1 MSNNFEVKRGFTLIE
16 LLVVIAIIAILAALL
31 LPVLSASKD
40 RARRAICLNNLR
52 QINLGLRMYCDDHAD
67 KGPAVG
73 AFTVISYK
81 QAMKSYV
88 GLTGASSPQDK
99 IFACPK
105 DTFYYNESNAA
116 YVPAGHHE
124 QPSYDF
130 SSYAFNGLN
139 LLTNYPARQFGV
151 MLPGIA
157 GVPLTSINEPTK
169 TILVAE
175 WAALLPYSWHQPKK
189 PSADGMPCFDG
200 SQNMVSF
207 VDGHVKYIKIYYNG
221 QGPPL
226 DYNPIPGYEYQWT
239 GDQAN
244 N

>member
-1 MSNNFEVKRGFTLIE
+1 MLQTRV
-16 LLVVIAIIAILAALL
+16 
-31 LPVLSASKD
+31 
-40 RARRAICLNNLR
+40 NNLR

-81 QAMKSYV
+81 QAIRSYV
-88 GLTGASSPQDK
+88 GLTGASSSHDK
-99 IFACPK
+99 VFACPK

-157 GVPLTSINEPTK
+157 GVPLTSVKEPTK
-169 TILVAE
+169 TILVTE
-175 WAALLPYSWHQPKK
+175 WRHCFPTPGINRRSPLRTECLVSMAPKTWSVLWMATSITSKCIGTAGSDTRMAPFRSRPFMIHRPDMIINGVETDEPQSAA
-189 PSADGMPCFDG
+189 
-200 SQNMVSF
+200 
-207 VDGHVKYIKIYYNG
+207 
-221 QGPPL
+221 
-226 DYNPIPGYEYQWT
+226 
-239 GDQAN
+239 
-244 N
+244 